1 MRKKNENKSETML
14 NLYGFLMIAK
24 KKKDKINKYF
34 YGKLNLEFEYI
45 ILINF
50 IYNY

>member
-1 MRKKNENKSETML
+1 MKINQKQCKI
-14 NLYGFLMIAK
+14 YGFLMIAK